1 MVGRIAIADRLVG
14 VGAPCLIIAEAGVN
28 HNGQPALAHALIDAA
43 AAAKADAVKFQTFR
57 ADRLAVT
64 SAPKAAYQKRN
75 GPAGESQL
83 EMLRRLELPDDVVR
97 ELVVHC
103 RAKGILFLSSP
114 FDEENADFLDALG
127 MAAFK
132 VPSGELTNSP
142 FLRHLAEKGKPLI
155 VSTGMADMS
164 EVEDAVG
171 VIRAAAAPPFA
182 LLHCVSNYPAD
193 PADCNLHA
201 IGALERAFGVPAG
214 WSDHTTGIDIA
225 VAAVALGAAILEK
238 HFTTDRAL
246 PGPDHRASL
255 EPGELADMVRAVR
268 RVESALGTGIK
279 RPAANE
285 ADTASVAR
293 KSLVAVRDLAAGT
306 VISATDLAARRPGTG
321 LPPSRRG
328 EFLGRRLKVNVAVGD
343 LLTPEMLE

>member
-97 ELVVHC
+97 ELAVHC

-114 FDEENADFLDALG
+114 FDEESADFLDALG
-127 MAAFK
+127 MPAFK

-164 EVEDAVG
+164 EVEAAVG
-171 VIRAAAAPPFA
+171 VIRAADAPPFA

-279 RPAANE
+279 RPAASE
-285 ADTASVAR
+285 ANTASVAR

-321 LPPSRRG
+321 LPPSRQG
-328 EFLGRRLKVNVAVGD
+328 ELLGRRLKINVAVGD

>member
-97 ELVVHC
+97 ELAVHC

-114 FDEENADFLDALG
+114 FDEESADFLDALG
-127 MAAFK
+127 MPAFK

-164 EVEDAVG
+164 EVEAAVG
-171 VIRAAAAPPFA
+171 VIRAADAPPFA

-279 RPAANE
+279 RPAASE

-321 LPPSRRG
+321 LPPSRQG
-328 EFLGRRLKVNVAVGD
+328 ELLGRRLKINVAVGD